1 MRRRLRLF
9 SDKTF
14 TAVSGLSV
22 LLLTG
27 ALVLI
32 LGPLL
37 WRGAGAVVFRGTV
50 EFRKMQYDM
59 HGRGKRASLDA
70 ELAQAAQVRKNVYD
84 LLDRF
89 AAGIDT
95 SKTQDQ
101 AKYLYRQF
109 KTQLRNKV
117 ENGGIT
123 PEEASSLKSVG
134 KRLRNRLLEAYETT
148 NPNEA
153 KQSLDYVLEHAD
165 DKRLAGSVAE
175 RFFELAGDYQQ
186 VVATVDLTRRAE
198 YLGSLNEVQEIV
210 KELLGPRPGE
220 TTPDLA
226 QFQYGAT
233 RWDRAQL
240 LLDRLLWVE
249 TWVEQ
254 ATPDKPLKKVRTRRA
269 EQFAGTELT
278 RLFPMAEQNLEKM
291 LRPQRTFYWQYFL
304 DDSTPG
310 HFFGG
315 VGPEILGTLLLAVLS
330 MLFAIPLG
338 VTAAGYLVEC
348 AGDSRFV
355 RVIRTCI
362 NTLAGVP
369 SIVFGL
375 FGLAFFVLYLQP
387 KLGLPRGSSILAGAL
402 TLAVLV
408 LPVLIRAS
416 EEAIRAVPRSYKEA
430 SLALG
435 AGKFRT
441 FVTVTLPAAA
451 PGILTGIILSIS
463 RAAGETAPILF
474 TAAVALGPIP
484 ETLTQPTRT
493 LSYGSYDI
501 AVGDRIAAMVPHQQY
516 GMVMALIALVL
527 VLNLGAIIIRRRLE
541 AKLRG
546 Q

>member
-9 SDKTF
+9 GDKTF

-50 EFRKMQYDM
+50 EFRKMQYDI
-59 HGRGKRASLDA
+59 HGRGKRASLDT
-70 ELAQAAQVRKNVYD
+70 ELAQAAQARKNAHD

-95 SKTQDQ
+95 SALQKE
-101 AKYLYRQF
+101 AKRTYRQF
-109 KTQLRNKV
+109 KTQLRNKI
-117 ENGGIT
+117 ENGTIT
-123 PEEASSLKSVG
+123 ADQAASLKSIG
-134 KRLRNRLLEAYETT
+134 KKLRNRLLEAYETT
-148 NPNEA
+148 SSDEA
-153 KQSLDYVLEHAD
+153 KDNLADVLKHAD
-165 DKRLAGSVAE
+165 DKRLAESAAG
-175 RFFELAGDYQQ
+175 RFFELARDYQQ
-186 VVATVDLTRRAE
+186 VVATVDLTRREE
-198 YLGSLNEVQEIV
+198 YVGALNEVQKIV
-210 KELLGPRPGE
+210 KELLGLHPGE
-220 TTPDLA
+220 PIPDLA

-240 LLDRLLWVE
+240 LLDRLVWNE
-249 TWVEQ
+249 EWVEQ
-254 ATPDKPLKKVRTRRA
+254 GSDKPLKKIRVGRA
-269 EQFAGTELT
+269 EQFAGTELAG
-278 RLFPMAEQNLEKM
+278 LFPMVEQNLDRM
-291 LRPQRTFYWQYFL
+291 LRPQRTFYWQYFI

-315 VGPEILGTLLLAVLS
+315 VGPEILGTLLLTLLS
-330 MLFAIPLG
+330 MVFAVPLG

-451 PGILTGIILSIS
+451 PGILTGIMLSIS

-527 VLNLGAIIIRRRLE
+527 VLNLAAIIIRRRLE

>member
-1 MRRRLRLF
+1 MRKRLRLF
-9 SDKTF
+9 GDKIF
-14 TAVSGLSV
+14 VAASGLSV
-22 LLLTG
+22 LLLTV
-27 ALVLI
+27 ALVLV

-37 WRGAGAVVFRGTV
+37 WRGAGAIVFRGTV
-50 EFRKMQYDM
+50 EFRRMQYDL
-59 HGRGKRASLDA
+59 HGRGKRESLEA
-70 ELAQAAQVRKNVYD
+70 ELAETAQARRKVYD

-95 SKTQDQ
+95 TKAQDQ
-101 AKYLYRQF
+101 VRHTYRQF

-117 ENGGIT
+117 ENGAIT
-123 PEEASSLKSVG
+123 SEEASSLKYGG
-134 KRLRNRLLEAYETT
+134 KRLRNWLLEVYETT
-148 NPNEA
+148 NAQEA
-153 KQSLDYVLEHAD
+153 NRNLDYILAQAD
-165 DKRLAGSVAE
+165 DERLAGSAAR
-175 RFFELAGDYQQ
+175 RFFELAGAYRQI
-186 VVATVDLTRRAE
+186 VATVDLARRQE
-198 YLGSLNEVQEIV
+198 YAGALDEVQKIIR
-210 KELLGPRPGE
+210 ELLGPRPNE

-233 RWDRAQL
+233 RWGRAQL
-240 LLDRLLWVE
+240 LLDNLLWVE
-249 TWVEQ
+249 RWVAQ
-254 ATPDKPLKKVRTRRA
+254 GPGKPLKKVRTRRA
-269 EQFAGTELT
+269 EQFAGTELAP
-278 RLFPMAEQNLEKM
+278 LLPMVQQNLHRM
-291 LRPQRTFYWQYFL
+291 LRPRRTFHWRYFI

-315 VGPEILGTLLLAVLS
+315 VGPEILGTLLLTLLS
-330 MLFAIPLG
+330 MVFAIPLG

-348 AGDSRFV
+348 TSEGRFV

-387 KLGLPRGSSILAGAL
+387 RLGLPRGSSILAGAM

-408 LPVLIRAS
+408 LPVLIRAA

-441 FVTVTLPAAA
+441 FMTVTLPAAA
-451 PGILTGIILSIS
+451 PGILTGLILSMS

-484 ETLTQPTRT
+484 RSLTQPTRT

-501 AVGDRIAAMVPHQQY
+501 AVGDRLAAMVPHQQY
-516 GMVMALIALVL
+516 GMVMTLIVL
-527 VLNLGAIIIRRRLE
+527 VLILNLTAIIIRRRLE

-546 Q
+546 H

>member
-1 MRRRLRLF
+1 MRLGFRRFADR
-9 SDKTF
+9 TF
-14 TAVSGLSV
+14 TSLSGLSV
-22 LLLTG
+22 LLLTV
-27 ALVLI
+27 ALVVI
-32 LGPLL
+32 LGPLF
-37 WRGAGAVVFRGTV
+37 WRGAGAVVFHGTV

-59 HGRGKRASLDA
+59 HGRGNKEALDT
-70 ELAQAAQVRKNVYD
+70 ELNQANQVRKDAYD

-95 SKTQDQ
+95 TQAQ
-101 AKYLYRQF
+101 KQTRRLYRQF

-117 ENGGIT
+117 ENGTIAA
-123 PEEASSLKSVG
+123 EQASSLKSIG
-134 KRLRNRLLEAYETT
+134 KKLRNRLLEAYKTT
-148 NPNEA
+148 SNDEA
-153 KQSLDYVLEHAD
+153 KDYLDRVIEHSD
-165 DKRLAGSVAE
+165 DERFVGSVAG
-175 RFFELAGDYQQ
+175 RFFGLARDYRQ
-186 VVATVDLTRRAE
+186 VVSTVDLTCREE
-198 YLGSLNEVQEIV
+198 YIEALNEVQEIIR
-210 KELLGPRPGE
+210 ELLGPRPGE
-220 TTPDLA
+220 PLPELS

-233 RWDRAQL
+233 RWNRAQL
-240 LLDRLLWVE
+240 LLDRLLWAE
-249 TWVEQ
+249 EWVEQ
-254 ATPDKPLKKVRTRRA
+254 GSGKSLKKVRTRRA

-278 RLFPMAEQNLEKM
+278 GLFPMVQQNLDQM

-315 VGPEILGTLLLAVLS
+315 VGPEILGTLLLTLLS
-330 MLFAIPLG
+330 MVFAIPLG

-355 RVIRTCI
+355 RIIRTCI

-435 AGKFRT
+435 AGKFRA

-451 PGILTGIILSIS
+451 PGILTGIILSMS

-516 GMVMALIALVL
+516 GMVTTLIVL
-527 VLNLGAIIIRRRLE
+527 VLILNLAAIIIRRRLE

-546 Q
+546 R

>member
-1 MRRRLRLF
+1 MRTRLRQF
-9 SDKTF
+9 GDRTF
-14 TAVSGLSV
+14 TTVSGLSV

-27 ALVLI
+27 ALVVI
-32 LGPLL
+32 LGPLF
-37 WRGAGAVVFRGTV
+37 WRGAGAVVFHGTV
-50 EFRKMQYDM
+50 EFRRMQYDM
-59 HGRGKRASLDA
+59 HGRGNKKTLDT
-70 ELAQAAQVRKNVYD
+70 ESDQANQVRKDAYA

-95 SKTQDQ
+95 TALQKE
-101 AKYLYRQF
+101 ARRIYRQF

-117 ENGGIT
+117 ENGTIT
-123 PEEASSLKSVG
+123 AEQATSLKSIG

-148 NPNEA
+148 DSAQARGN
-153 KQSLDYVLEHAD
+153 LDAVLKHAD
-165 DKRLAGSVAE
+165 DKRLVGSVAE

-186 VVATVDLTRRAE
+186 IISTVDLTRREE
-198 YLGSLNEVQEIV
+198 YIEDLNEVQEII
-210 KELLGPRPGE
+210 KELLGPRPGKPLPE
-220 TTPDLA
+220 LS

-233 RWDRAQL
+233 RWNRAQL
-240 LLDRLLWVE
+240 LLDRLVWNE
-249 TWVEQ
+249 EWVEQ
-254 ATPDKPLKKVRTRRA
+254 GSGKSLKKVRTERA

-278 RLFPMAEQNLEKM
+278 GLFPMMQQNLDPM
-291 LRPQRTFYWQYFL
+291 LRPQRTFYWQYFI

-315 VGPEILGTLLLAVLS
+315 VGPEIIGTLLLTLLS
-330 MLFAIPLG
+330 MVFAVPLG

-348 AGDSRFV
+348 TGDSRFV
-355 RVIRTCI
+355 RAIRTCI

-387 KLGLPRGSSILAGAL
+387 KLGLPRGYSILAGAM

-416 EEAIRAVPRSYKEA
+416 EEAIKAVPRSYKEA

-441 FVTVTLPAAA
+441 FITVTLPAAA

-493 LSYGSYDI
+493 LSYGSYDL
-501 AVGDRIAAMVPHQQY
+501 AVGDRIAALVPHQQF
-516 GMVMALIALVL
+516 GMVMTLIAIVL
-527 VLNLGAIIIRRRLE
+527 VLNLAAIMIRRRLE

>member
-1 MRRRLRLF
+1 MRTRLRQF
-9 SDKTF
+9 GDRTF
-14 TAVSGLSV
+14 TTVSGLSV

-27 ALVLI
+27 ALVVI
-32 LGPLL
+32 LGPLF

-50 EFRKMQYDM
+50 EFRRMQYDM
-59 HGRGKRASLDA
+59 HGRGNKETLNA
-70 ELAQAAQVRKNVYD
+70 ESDQAAHVRKDAYD
-84 LLDRF
+84 LLESF

-95 SKTQDQ
+95 TGLQKE
-101 AKYLYRQF
+101 ARRIYRQF

-117 ENGGIT
+117 ENIAIT
-123 PEEASSLKSVG
+123 PEEASLLKSVG
-134 KRLRNRLLEAYETT
+134 KKLRNHLLEAYETT
-148 NPNEA
+148 KPDEA
-153 KQSLDYVLEHAD
+153 KQSLDFVLKHAGD
-165 DKRLAGSVAE
+165 ENLAGSVAGQ
-175 RFFELAGDYQQ
+175 FFDMARQYLQI
-186 VVATVDLTRRAE
+186 VITVDLTRREE
-198 YLGSLNEVQEIV
+198 YGETLNEVQEIIR
-210 KELLGPRPGE
+210 ELLGPRPGE
-220 TTPDLA
+220 PLPELS

-240 LLDRLLWVE
+240 LLDRLVWNE
-249 TWVEQ
+249 EWVEQ
-254 ATPDKPLKKVRTRRA
+254 GSGKSLKKVRTKRA
-269 EQFAGTELT
+269 EQFAGTELAG
-278 RLFPMAEQNLEKM
+278 LFPMVEQNLEKM
-291 LRPQRTFYWQYFL
+291 LCPQRTFYWQYFI

-315 VGPEILGTLLLAVLS
+315 VGPEILGTLLLTLLS
-330 MLFAIPLG
+330 MVFAVPLG

-369 SIVFGL
+369 SVVFGL

-387 KLGLPRGSSILAGAL
+387 KLGLPKGSSILAGAM
-402 TLAVLV
+402 TLAALV

-501 AVGDRIAAMVPHQQY
+501 AVGDRIAALVPHQQY
-516 GMVMALIALVL
+516 GMVMTLIALVL
-527 VLNLGAIIIRRRLE
+527 VLNLAAIIIRRRLE